1 MTGSDGWENASP
13 PPQANVV
20 IFGVVT
26 AGAGIADQFRVVM
39 PPGMMIIVGA
49 GA

>member
-1 MTGSDGWENASP
+1 MTGSGRWEDASP

-20 IFGVVT
+20 IFHAAT
-26 AGAGIADQFRVVM
+26 TGAGIAGQFRVVM
-39 PPGMMIIVGA
+39 PLGMVIIVGA